1 MDEALT
7 ERRSTSKPRPRR
19 LDGIGVTLRLLAP
32 VALVA
37 VVLGS
42 ACGRPP
48 PTPAG
53 SSGPP
58 ATGDPAP
65 DFTLAAADGSR
76 VTLEEVTA
84 GRPALFYFSMGPG

>member
-19 LDGIGVTLRLLAP
+19 LDGIGVNLRLLAP
-32 VALVA
+32 MALVA

-42 ACGRPP
+42 ACGRTPP
-48 PTPAG
+48 APAG

-58 ATGDPAP
+58 AAGDPAP
-65 DFTLAAADGSR
+65 DFRLRAADGSE
-76 VTLEEVTA
+76 VTMRDVTA